1 MLFMNLR
8 VLRFCVVICLFAT
21 ACDHQ
26 KPLFELI
33 SAEQSGVVFNNVI
46 KESDTLNVLDVSNV
60 YNGGGV
66 GIGDFNQDGLQ
77 DIYFSG
83 NKVANQL
90 YLNKGQFKFEEV
102 AAVAGVTGD
111 GKWCR
116 GVSVVD
122 INNDGKQDIYISA
135 TLDTNAKKRANILY
149 VNQGNNAKGVPVFK
163 EMAAAYGIADTT
175 YSTMANFFDYDN
187 DGDLDMF
194 LVVNEIKDP
203 HIPNVYHP
211 KSQLPEYY
219 SSSKLY
225 QNNWNANLKH
235 PVFTDVTAKAGMVRD
250 GFGHSVVVTDI
261 NKDGWKDI
269 YVTNDYLP
277 NDYIWINNHDGTFTD
292 QLDTYFKHSSVN
304 SMGTDMGDIN
314 NDGLMD
320 FITLDMNPKDNFRK
334 KMMMNPNSYQTFQNN
349 DLYGYNYQYV
359 RNTLQINQGPRVL
372 QNDTI
377 GAPIFSEIAFLSG
390 IAETD
395 WSWTPLLMDAD
406 NDGHRDLFVTNGF
419 PKDVTDHDFIMY
431 RNKAYSFVSKTD
443 MLQQI
448 PEVKLHNYFFKN
460 NADLSFSDQSENWGF
475 NQASFSNGAV
485 YADLDNDGDLDLVI
499 NNINDIASIYQNKQR
514 ELAPE
519 KSNYLAINLK
529 GDSNNLSGIGAEISI
544 YYNKGEKQ
552 VAEQSPFRGYLSTVQ
567 NNIHFGIGMLKAVD
581 SIKVIWPNGLVQLL
595 GKTTA
600 NQTVVLDI
608 KNAKNAPMATPIL
621 FASQSLFKEV
631 TKVVGVNYTHTQT
644 DFVDFNIQKLLPHKF
659 SEYNPAIAVGDIN
672 GDGIDDMVVGGSSN
686 QSAQL
691 FFQDKNNHFTQKA
704 LLSGIKN
711 NKPNSDQGLLLLD
724 VDSDNDLDLLLTSG
738 GYEQKSGDS
747 AYLDQLYVNDGKG
760 QFTINKTALPNN
772 TTSKLCVR
780 AADFDKDGDLDVFI
794 GGRVDP
800 WNYPKPVNSFIYS
813 NDSKNGKLVYTDITK
828 QIAKPLVDIGLVCD
842 ALFTDFNNDGWQD
855 LIIVGEWMQIKFL
868 ENQKGQF
875 KDISANTGIQNQIG
889 WWNTIQ
895 SGDFDKDGDMDY
907 IVGNLGMNSFYRA
920 TDTYPVAIYAKDFD
934 NNDSY
939 DAFPALYLPT
949 SHTDTIRKLF
959 PAQTRE
965 DIVKQMI
972 SMRAK
977 YQNFRSFALSP
988 IDQMFT
994 PEQLKGAQILK
1005 ANYFGSSYLKN
1016 NGKGQFELSPLPKQA
1031 QFAALNGILVDD
1043 YNADGNLDILI
1054 NGNDYGTEVSVGRY
1068 DALNGLLM
1076 VGDGNGGFKPLSILE
1091 SGIFIPGNGKALVSI
1106 KAANG
1111 SQLVA
1116 ASQNKGPIKIFE
1128 LKNKGTWI
1136 PINANEVSA
1145 SITYINGKKSITEFY
1160 YGNSFMSQST
1170 RGIYKNSQIKSIS
1183 ITDNKGN
1190 KRVVQ

>member
-8 VLRFCVVICLFAT
+8 VLSLSVVIVLFTT
-21 ACDHQ
+21 ACDRQ
-26 KPLFELI
+26 KPLFELVP
-33 SAEQSGVVFNNVI
+33 SESSGVVFNNVI

-90 YLNKGQFKFEEV
+90 YINKGAFKFEEV
-102 AAVAGVTGD
+102 ATKAGVTGE

-135 TLDTNAKKRANILY
+135 TLDTIANKRANLLY
-149 VNQGNNAKGVPVFK
+149 VNQGNDAKGIPLFK
-163 EMAAAYGIADTT
+163 EMAADYGIADTS

-211 KSQLPEYY
+211 KNQLPEYY

-225 QNNWNANLKH
+225 QNNWDDNLKH
-235 PVFTDVTAKAGMVRD
+235 PVFTDVTAKAGMIRD

-277 NDYIWINNHDGTFTD
+277 NDYIWMNNHDGTFTD

-320 FITLDMNPKDNFRK
+320 FITLDMNPKDNYRK

-372 QNDTI
+372 QNDSI

-431 RNKAYSFVSKTD
+431 RNKAYSFVTKTE

-448 PEVKLHNYFFKN
+448 PEVKLHNYIFKN
-460 NADLSFSDQSENWGF
+460 NADLSFSDQSEKWGF
-475 NQASFSNGAV
+475 TQASFSNGAV

-519 KSNYLAINLK
+519 KSNFLAINLK
-529 GDSNNLSGIGAEISI
+529 GDANNLNGIGAELSI
-544 YYNKGEKQ
+544 YYKGEQQ
-552 VAEQSPFRGYLSTVQ
+552 VAEQSPFRGYLSSVQ
-567 NNIHFGIGMLKAVD
+567 NTLHFGLGNNQAVD
-581 SIKVIWPNGLVQLL
+581 SIKVVWPNGLVQVL
-595 GKTTA
+595 GKTKA
-600 NQTVVLDI
+600 NQSITLDL
-608 KNAKNAPMATPIL
+608 KNAKQASTTPAMM
-621 FASQSLFKEV
+621 FASNSLFKEV
-631 TKVVGVNYTHTQT
+631 TSSVGIKYVHTQT

-672 GDGIDDMVVGGSSN
+672 GDGIDDMIVGGSSS

-691 FFQDKNNHFTQKA
+691 FLQDKQNRFTQKA
-704 LLSGIKN
+704 LLAGINN
-711 NKPNSDQGLLLLD
+711 NKPNSDQGILLLD
-724 VDSDNDLDLLLTSG
+724 VDTDNDLDILITSG
-738 GYEQKSGDS
+738 GFEQKSKDS
-747 AYLDQLYVNDGKG
+747 AYLDQLFLNDGKG
-760 QFTINKTALPNN
+760 NFTLDKNALPLN
-772 TTSKLCVR
+772 TTSKLCIR
-780 AADFDKDGDLDVFI
+780 GADYDKDGDIDLFI

-800 WNYPKPVNSFIYS
+800 WNYPKPVSSFIYR
-813 NDSKNGKLVYTDITK
+813 NDTKNGKVKYTDITK
-828 QIAKPLVDIGLVCD
+828 QVASSLESVGLVCD

-855 LIIVGEWMQIKFL
+855 LIVVGEWMNIQFL

-875 KDISANTGIQNQIG
+875 KNISANTGIQNQIG

-949 SHTDTIRKLF
+949 SHTDTIKKLY

-977 YQNFRSFALSP
+977 YQNFRSFAVSP

-1016 NGKGQFELSPLPKQA
+1016 KGNGQFELSPLPKQA
-1031 QFAALNGILVDD
+1031 QYSALNGILVDD
-1043 YNADGNLDILI
+1043 YDADGNLDVFI

-1068 DALNGLLM
+1068 DALNGLVLK
-1076 VGDGNGGFKPLSILE
+1076 GDGKGGFKPLSIVE
-1091 SGIFIPGNGKALVSI
+1091 SGIFIPGNGKALVSL
-1106 KAANG
+1106 KSASGA
-1111 SQLVA
+1111 QLVA
-1116 ASQNKGPIKIFE
+1116 ASQNKGPLKIFT
-1128 LKNKGTWI
+1128 LKRQGRWI
-1136 PINANEVSA
+1136 PIASNEVSA
-1145 SITYINGKKSITEFY
+1145 NIEYTNGQKARSEFY
-1160 YGNSFMSQST
+1160 YGSSFMSQST
-1170 RGIYKNSQIKSIS
+1170 RGVYKNDLIKSIT
-1183 ITDNKGN
+1183 IMDNKGN

>member
-1 MLFMNLR
+1 MNLR
-8 VLRFCVVICLFAT
+8 VISLSVVIVIFAT
-21 ACDHQ
+21 ACDRQ
-26 KPLFELI
+26 KPLFELVP
-33 SAEQSGVVFNNVI
+33 SDSSGVVFNNVI

-90 YLNKGQFKFEEV
+90 YINKGAFKFEEV
-102 AAVAGVTGD
+102 AVKAGVTGE

-135 TLDTNAKKRANILY
+135 TLDTNANKRANILY
-149 VNQGNNAKGVPVFK
+149 VNQGNDANGIPLFK
-163 EMAAAYGIADTT
+163 DMAADYGLADTS
-175 YSTMANFFDYDN
+175 YSTMANFFDYDK

-211 KSQLPEYY
+211 KNQLPEYY

-225 QNNWNANLKH
+225 QNNWDANLKH
-235 PVFTDVTAKAGMVRD
+235 PVFIDVTSKAGMIRD

-292 QLDTYFKHSSVN
+292 KLDTYFKHSSVN

-320 FITLDMNPKDNFRK
+320 FITLDMNPKDNYRK

-372 QNDTI
+372 QNDSI

-431 RNKAYSFVSKTD
+431 RNKAYSFVTKTE

-448 PEVKLHNYFFKN
+448 PEVKLHNYIFKN
-460 NADLSFSDQSENWGF
+460 NADLSFSDQSEKWGF
-475 NQASFSNGAV
+475 TQASFSNGAV

-519 KSNYLAINLK
+519 KSNFLAINLK
-529 GDSNNLSGIGAEISI
+529 GDANNLNGIGAELSI
-544 YYNKGEKQ
+544 YYKGEQQ
-552 VAEQSPFRGYLSTVQ
+552 VAEQSPFRGYLSSVQ
-567 NNIHFGIGMLKAVD
+567 NTLHFGLGNNQAVD
-581 SIKVIWPNGLVQLL
+581 SIKVVWPNGLVQVL
-595 GKTTA
+595 GKTKASQSIT
-600 NQTVVLDI
+600 LDI
-608 KNAKNAPMATPIL
+608 KNAKQASTTPAMM
-621 FASQSLFKEV
+621 FASNSLFKEV
-631 TKVVGVNYTHTQT
+631 TSSVGIKYIHTQT

-691 FFQDKNNHFTQKA
+691 FLQDKQNRFTQKA
-704 LLSGIKN
+704 LLAGINN
-711 NKPNSDQGLLLLD
+711 NKPNSDQGILLLD
-724 VDSDNDLDLLLTSG
+724 VDTDNDLDILITSG
-738 GYEQKSGDS
+738 GFEQKSKDS
-747 AYLDQLYVNDGKG
+747 AYLDQLFLNDGKG
-760 QFTINKTALPNN
+760 NFALDKNALPLN
-772 TTSKLCVR
+772 TTSKLCIR
-780 AADFDKDGDLDVFI
+780 GADYDKDGDIDLFI

-800 WNYPKPVNSFIYS
+800 WNYPKPVSCFIYR
-813 NDSKNGKLVYTDITK
+813 NDTKNGKVKYTDITK
-828 QIAKPLVDIGLVCD
+828 QVAASLESVGLVCD

-855 LIIVGEWMQIKFL
+855 LIVVGEWMNIQFL

-875 KDISANTGIQNQIG
+875 KNISANTGIQNQIG

-949 SHTDTIRKLF
+949 SHTDTIKKLY

-977 YQNFRSFALSP
+977 YQNFRSFAVSP

-1016 NGKGQFELSPLPKQA
+1016 NGNGQFELSPLPKQA
-1031 QFAALNGILVDD
+1031 QYSALNGILVDD
-1043 YNADGNLDILI
+1043 YDADGNLDVFI

-1068 DALNGLLM
+1068 DALNGLVLK
-1076 VGDGNGGFKPLSILE
+1076 GDGKGGFKPLSIVE
-1091 SGIFIPGNGKALVSI
+1091 SGIFIPGNGKALVSL
-1106 KAANG
+1106 KSASGA
-1111 SQLVA
+1111 QLVA
-1116 ASQNKGPIKIFE
+1116 ASQNKGPLKIFT
-1128 LKNKGTWI
+1128 LKRQGRWI
-1136 PINANEVSA
+1136 PIASNEVSA
-1145 SITYINGKKSITEFY
+1145 NIEYTNGQKARSEFY
-1160 YGNSFMSQST
+1160 YGSSFMSQST
-1170 RGIYKNSQIKSIS
+1170 RGVYRNDLIKSIT
-1183 ITDNKGN
+1183 IMDNKGN

>member
-1 MLFMNLR
+1 MNLR
-8 VLRFCVVICLFAT
+8 VISLSVVIVLFAT
-21 ACDHQ
+21 SCDRQ
-26 KPLFELI
+26 KPLFELV
-33 SAEQSGVVFNNVI
+33 SSDSSGVVFNNVI

-90 YLNKGQFKFEEV
+90 YINKGAFKFEEV
-102 AAVAGVTGD
+102 AVKAGVTGE

-122 INNDGKQDIYISA
+122 INNDGKQDMYISA
-135 TLDTNAKKRANILY
+135 TLDTNANKRANILY
-149 VNQGNNAKGVPVFK
+149 VNQGNDANGIPLFK
-163 EMAAAYGIADTT
+163 DMAADYGLADTS
-175 YSTMANFFDYDN
+175 YSTMANFFDYDK

-211 KSQLPEYY
+211 KNQLPEYY

-225 QNNWNANLKH
+225 QNNWDATLKH
-235 PVFTDVTAKAGMVRD
+235 PVFTDVTAKAGMIRD

-292 QLDTYFKHSSVN
+292 KLDTYFKHSSVN

-320 FITLDMNPKDNFRK
+320 FITLDMNPKDNYRK

-372 QNDTI
+372 QNDSI

-431 RNKAYSFVSKTD
+431 RNKAYSFVTKTE

-448 PEVKLHNYFFKN
+448 PEVKLHNYIFKN
-460 NADLSFSDQSENWGF
+460 NADLSFSDQSEKWGF
-475 NQASFSNGAV
+475 TQASFSNGAV

-519 KSNYLAINLK
+519 KSNFLAINLK
-529 GDSNNLSGIGAEISI
+529 GDANNLTGIGAELSI
-544 YYNKGEKQ
+544 YYKGEKQ
-552 VAEQSPFRGYLSTVQ
+552 VAEQSPFRGYLSSVQ
-567 NNIHFGIGMLKAVD
+567 NTLHFGLGNNQAVD
-581 SIKVIWPNGLVQLL
+581 SIKVAWPNGLVQVL
-595 GKTTA
+595 GKTKA
-600 NQTVVLDI
+600 NQSITLDI
-608 KNAKNAPMATPIL
+608 KNAKQASVIPAMQ
-621 FASQSLFKEV
+621 FASNSLFKEV
-631 TKVVGVNYTHTQT
+631 TSSVGIKYVHTQT

-672 GDGIDDMVVGGSSN
+672 GDGIEDMVVGGSSN

-691 FFQDKNNHFTQKA
+691 FMQDKQNRFTQKA
-704 LLSGIKN
+704 LLAGINN
-711 NKPNSDQGLLLLD
+711 NKPNSDQGILLLD
-724 VDSDNDLDLLLTSG
+724 VDTDNDLDILITSG
-738 GYEQKSGDS
+738 GFEQKSKDS
-747 AYLDQLYVNDGKG
+747 TYIDQLFLNDGKG
-760 QFTINKTALPNN
+760 NFTLDKNALPLN
-772 TTSKLCVR
+772 TTSKLCIR
-780 AADFDKDGDLDVFI
+780 GADFDKDGDIDLFI

-800 WNYPKPVNSFIYS
+800 WNYPKPVSSFIYR
-813 NDSKNGKLVYTDITK
+813 NDTKNGKVKYTDITK
-828 QIAKPLVDIGLVCD
+828 QVAASLESVGLVCD

-855 LIIVGEWMQIKFL
+855 LIVVGEWMNIQFL

-875 KDISANTGIQNQIG
+875 KNISANTGIQNQIG

-949 SHTDTIRKLF
+949 SHTDTIKKLY

-977 YQNFRSFALSP
+977 YQNFRSFAVSP

-1016 NGKGQFELSPLPKQA
+1016 NGNGQFELSPLPKQA
-1031 QFAALNGILVDD
+1031 QYSALNGVLVDD
-1043 YNADGNLDILI
+1043 YDADGNLDVLI

-1068 DALNGLLM
+1068 DALNGLLLK
-1076 VGDGNGGFKPLSILE
+1076 GDGKGAFKPLSIVE

-1106 KAANG
+1106 KGANG
-1111 SQLVA
+1111 VQLVA
-1116 ASQNKGPIKIFE
+1116 ASQNKGPLKVFE
-1128 LKNKGTWI
+1128 LKRKGTWI
-1136 PINANEVSA
+1136 PIAPNEVA
-1145 SITYINGKKSITEFY
+1145 ALIDYTNGQKAKMEFY
-1160 YGNSFMSQST
+1160 YGSSFMSQST
-1170 RGIYKNSQIKSIS
+1170 RGVYKNDLIKSI
-1183 ITDNKGN
+1183 IIMDNKGN

>member
-8 VLRFCVVICLFAT
+8 VISLSVVIVIFAT
-21 ACDHQ
+21 ACDRQ
-26 KPLFELI
+26 KPLFELVP
-33 SAEQSGVVFNNVI
+33 SDSSGVVFNNVI

-90 YLNKGQFKFEEV
+90 YINKGAFKFEEV
-102 AAVAGVTGD
+102 AVKAGVTGE

-135 TLDTNAKKRANILY
+135 TLDTNANKRANILY
-149 VNQGNNAKGVPVFK
+149 VNQGNDANGIPLFK
-163 EMAAAYGIADTT
+163 DMAADYGLADTS
-175 YSTMANFFDYDN
+175 YSTMANFFDYDK

-211 KSQLPEYY
+211 KNQLPEYY

-225 QNNWNANLKH
+225 QNNWDANLKH
-235 PVFTDVTAKAGMVRD
+235 PVFIDVTSKAGMIRD

-292 QLDTYFKHSSVN
+292 KLDTYFKHSSVN

-320 FITLDMNPKDNFRK
+320 FITLDMNPKDNYRK

-372 QNDTI
+372 QNDSI

-431 RNKAYSFVSKTD
+431 RNKAYSFVTKTE

-448 PEVKLHNYFFKN
+448 PEVKLHNYIFKN
-460 NADLSFSDQSENWGF
+460 NADLSFSDQSEKWGF
-475 NQASFSNGAV
+475 TQASFSNGAV

-519 KSNYLAINLK
+519 KSNFLAINLK
-529 GDSNNLSGIGAEISI
+529 GDANNLNGIGAELSI
-544 YYNKGEKQ
+544 YYKGEQQ
-552 VAEQSPFRGYLSTVQ
+552 VAEQSPFRGYLSSVQ
-567 NNIHFGIGMLKAVD
+567 NTLHFGLGNNQAVD
-581 SIKVIWPNGLVQLL
+581 SIKVVWPNGLVQVL
-595 GKTTA
+595 GKTKASQSIT
-600 NQTVVLDI
+600 LDI
-608 KNAKNAPMATPIL
+608 KNAKQASTTPAMM
-621 FASQSLFKEV
+621 FASNSLFKEV
-631 TKVVGVNYTHTQT
+631 TSSVGIKYIHTQT

-691 FFQDKNNHFTQKA
+691 FLQDKQNRFTQKA
-704 LLSGIKN
+704 LLAGINN
-711 NKPNSDQGLLLLD
+711 NKPNSDQGILLLD
-724 VDSDNDLDLLLTSG
+724 VDTDNDLDILITSG
-738 GYEQKSGDS
+738 GFEQKSKDS
-747 AYLDQLYVNDGKG
+747 AYLDQLFLNDGKG
-760 QFTINKTALPNN
+760 NFALDKNALPLN
-772 TTSKLCVR
+772 TTSKLCIR
-780 AADFDKDGDLDVFI
+780 GADYDKDGDIDLFI

-800 WNYPKPVNSFIYS
+800 WNYPKPVSCFIYR
-813 NDSKNGKLVYTDITK
+813 NDTKNGKVKYTDITK
-828 QIAKPLVDIGLVCD
+828 QVAASLESVGLVCD

-855 LIIVGEWMQIKFL
+855 LIVVGEWMNIQFL

-875 KDISANTGIQNQIG
+875 KNISANTGIQNQIG

-949 SHTDTIRKLF
+949 SHTDTIKKLY

-977 YQNFRSFALSP
+977 YQNFRSFAVSP

-1016 NGKGQFELSPLPKQA
+1016 NGNGQFELSPLPKQA
-1031 QFAALNGILVDD
+1031 QYSALNGILVDD
-1043 YNADGNLDILI
+1043 YDADGNLDVFI

-1068 DALNGLLM
+1068 DALNGLVLK
-1076 VGDGNGGFKPLSILE
+1076 GDGKGGFKPLSIVE
-1091 SGIFIPGNGKALVSI
+1091 SGIFIPGNGKALVSL
-1106 KAANG
+1106 KSASGA
-1111 SQLVA
+1111 QLVA
-1116 ASQNKGPIKIFE
+1116 ASQNKGPLKIFT
-1128 LKNKGTWI
+1128 LKRQGRWI
-1136 PINANEVSA
+1136 PIASNEVSA
-1145 SITYINGKKSITEFY
+1145 NIEYTNGQKARSEFY
-1160 YGNSFMSQST
+1160 YGSSFMSQST
-1170 RGIYKNSQIKSIS
+1170 RGVYRNDLIKSIT
-1183 ITDNKGN
+1183 IMDNKGN

>member
-1 MLFMNLR
+1 MNLR
-8 VLRFCVVICLFAT
+8 VLSLSLVIVFFAT

-26 KPLFELI
+26 KPLFELV
-33 SAEQSGVVFNNVI
+33 SSEKSGVVFNNII

-66 GIGDFNQDGLQ
+66 GIGDFNEDGLQ

-102 AAVAGVTGD
+102 SVEAGVTGN

-135 TLDTNAKKRANILY
+135 TLDTNANKRANLLY
-149 VNQGNNAKGVPVFK
+149 VNQGNNAKGIPVFK
-163 EMAAAYGIADTT
+163 EMAAEYGIADTT

-211 KSQLPEYY
+211 QNQLPEYY
-219 SSSKLY
+219 SSSRLY
-225 QNNWNANLKH
+225 QNNFNEQLKH
-235 PVFTDVTAKAGMVRD
+235 PVFTDVTVKAGMVRD

-277 NDYIWINNHDGTFTD
+277 NDYMWINNHDGTFTD
-292 QLDTYFKHSSVN
+292 HLDTYFKHSSVN

-320 FITLDMNPKDNFRK
+320 FITLDMNPRDNYRK

-359 RNTLQINQGPRVL
+359 RNTLQVNQGPRVL
-372 QNDTI
+372 QNDSI
-377 GAPIFSEIAFLSG
+377 GVPIFSEIAFLSG

-460 NADLSFSDQSENWGF
+460 NADLSFSDQSEKWGF

-485 YADLDNDGDLDLVI
+485 YADLDNDGDLDIII

-519 KSNYLAINLK
+519 KSNYLSIQLK
-529 GDSNNLSGIGAEISI
+529 GDNNNLAGIGAEVSI
-544 YYNKGEKQ
+544 YYNKGLKQ

-567 NNIHFGIGMLKAVD
+567 NTIHFGLGENKVVD
-581 SIKVIWPNGLVQLL
+581 SIKVVWPNGFTQTI
-595 GKTTA
+595 GKTNT
-600 NQTVVLDI
+600 NQTLVVDI
-608 KNAKNAPMATPIL
+608 KNANKVQATMPVL

-631 TKVVGVNYTHTQT
+631 TSAVGIKYVHAQT

-672 GDGIDDMVVGGSSN
+672 GDGIEDMVVGGSSN

-691 FFQDKNNHFTQKA
+691 FIQDKQNHFTQKA
-704 LLSGIKN
+704 LLPGLHY
-711 NKPNSDQGLLLLD
+711 NKPNSDQGILLLD
-724 VDSDNDLDLLLTSG
+724 VDSDNDLDLMVTSG
-738 GYEQKSGDS
+738 GYEQKSKDA
-747 AYLDQLYVNDGKG
+747 AYLDQLYLNDGKG
-760 QFTINKTALPNN
+760 NFNIDKTALPNN

-780 AADFDKDGDLDVFI
+780 AADYDKDGDLDLFI

-800 WNYPKPVNSFIYS
+800 WNYPKPVNSFIYR
-813 NDSKNGKLVYTDITK
+813 NDTKNGKVVYTDITK
-828 QIAKPLVDIGLVCD
+828 QVAKSLIDVGLVCD

-855 LIIVGEWMQIKFL
+855 LIVVGEWMQIKFL
-868 ENQKGQF
+868 ENQNGQF
-875 KDISANTGIQNQIG
+875 KDISSTTGIQNQIG

-920 TDTYPVAIYAKDFD
+920 TDTYPAAIYAKDFD

-949 SHTDTIRKLF
+949 SHTDTIKKLY

-977 YQNFRSFALSP
+977 FQNFKSYAVTP

-1016 NGKGQFELSPLPKQA
+1016 NGKGQFELIPLPKQA
-1031 QFAALNGILVDD
+1031 QFSALNGILVDD
-1043 YNADGNLDILI
+1043 YDMDGQLDVLI
-1054 NGNDYGTEVSVGRY
+1054 NGNDYGTEVTVGRY
-1068 DALNGLLM
+1068 DALNGLLLK
-1076 VGDGNGGFKPLSILE
+1076 GDGKGGFKPLTILE
-1091 SGIFIPGNGKALVSI
+1091 SGIFIPGNGKALVSL

-1111 SQLVA
+1111 VQLIA
-1116 ASQNKGPIKIFE
+1116 ASQNKGPLKIFE
-1128 LKNKGTWI
+1128 LKKPGIWI
-1136 PINANEVSA
+1136 PVAANELSA
-1145 SITYINGKKSITEFY
+1145 SIEYKNGQKAKTEFY
-1160 YGNSFMSQST
+1160 YGSSFMSQST
-1170 RGIYKNSQIKSIS
+1170 RGIYKNDQIKSIT
-1183 ITDNKGN
+1183 IIDNKGN
-1190 KRVVQ
+1190 KRVIQ

>member
-8 VLRFCVVICLFAT
+8 VLSLSVVIVLFTT
-21 ACDHQ
+21 ACDRQ
-26 KPLFELI
+26 KPLFELVP
-33 SAEQSGVVFNNVI
+33 SESSGVVFNNII

-90 YLNKGQFKFEEV
+90 YINKGAFEFEEV
-102 AAVAGVTGD
+102 ATKAGVTGE

-135 TLDTNAKKRANILY
+135 TLDTIANKRANLLY
-149 VNQGNNAKGVPVFK
+149 INQGNDAKGVPLFK
-163 EMAAAYGIADTT
+163 EMAADYGLADTS

-211 KSQLPEYY
+211 KNQLPEYY

-225 QNNWNANLKH
+225 QNNWDANLKH
-235 PVFTDVTAKAGMVRD
+235 PVFSDVTAKAGMIRD

-277 NDYIWINNHDGTFTD
+277 NDYIWMNNHDGTFTD

-320 FITLDMNPKDNFRK
+320 FITLDMNPKDNYRK

-372 QNDTI
+372 QNDSI

-431 RNKAYSFVSKTD
+431 RNKAYSFVTKTE

-448 PEVKLHNYFFKN
+448 PEVKLHNYIFKN
-460 NADLSFSDQSENWGF
+460 NADLSFSDQSEKWGF
-475 NQASFSNGAV
+475 TQASFSNGAV

-519 KSNYLAINLK
+519 KSNFLAINLK
-529 GDSNNLSGIGAEISI
+529 GDANNITGIGAELSI
-544 YYNKGEKQ
+544 YYKGEQQ
-552 VAEQSPFRGYLSTVQ
+552 VAEQSPFRGYLSSVQ
-567 NNIHFGIGMLKAVD
+567 NTLHFGLGNNQAVD
-581 SIKVIWPNGLVQLL
+581 SIKVVWPNGLVQVL
-595 GKTTA
+595 GKTKA
-600 NQTVVLDI
+600 NQSITLNI
-608 KNAKNAPMATPIL
+608 KNAKQASTTPAMM
-621 FASQSLFKEV
+621 FASNSLFKEV
-631 TKVVGVNYTHTQT
+631 TSSVGIKYVHTQT

-691 FFQDKNNHFTQKA
+691 FLQDKQNRFTQKA
-704 LLSGIKN
+704 LLAGINN
-711 NKPNSDQGLLLLD
+711 NKLNSDQGILLLD
-724 VDSDNDLDLLLTSG
+724 VDTDNDLDILITSG
-738 GYEQKSGDS
+738 GFEQKSKDS
-747 AYLDQLYVNDGKG
+747 AYLDQLFLNDGKG
-760 QFTINKTALPNN
+760 NFTLDKNALPLN
-772 TTSKLCVR
+772 TTSKLCIR
-780 AADFDKDGDLDVFI
+780 GADYDKDGDIDLFI

-800 WNYPKPVNSFIYS
+800 WNYPKPVSSFIYR
-813 NDSKNGKLVYTDITK
+813 NDTKNGKIKYTDITK
-828 QIAKPLVDIGLVCD
+828 QVATSLESVGLVCD

-855 LIIVGEWMQIKFL
+855 LIVVGEWMNIQFL

-875 KDISANTGIQNQIG
+875 KNISANTGIQNQIG

-949 SHTDTIRKLF
+949 SHTDTIKKLY

-977 YQNFRSFALSP
+977 YQNFRSFAVSP

-1016 NGKGQFELSPLPKQA
+1016 KGNGQFELSPLPKQA
-1031 QFAALNGILVDD
+1031 QYSALNGILVDD
-1043 YNADGNLDILI
+1043 YDADGNLDVFI

-1068 DALNGLLM
+1068 DALNGLVLK
-1076 VGDGNGGFKPLSILE
+1076 GDGKGGFKPLSIVE
-1091 SGIFIPGNGKALVSI
+1091 SGIFIPGNGKALVSL
-1106 KAANG
+1106 KAASG
-1111 SQLVA
+1111 AQLVA
-1116 ASQNKGPIKIFE
+1116 ASQNKGPLKIFT
-1128 LKNKGTWI
+1128 LKRQGRWI
-1136 PINANEVSA
+1136 PIASNEVSA
-1145 SITYINGKKSITEFY
+1145 NIEYTNGQKARSEFY
-1160 YGNSFMSQST
+1160 YGSSFMSQST
-1170 RGIYKNSQIKSIS
+1170 RGVYKNDLIKSIT
-1183 ITDNKGN
+1183 IMDNKGN